1 MNIGT
6 EFSDLGTIVAVIAH
20 SQIVVQILA
29 AAPAAH
35 RYPFADPR
43 PLPPGFGDVDVAVL
57 EWIAAEGRRAGRAI
71 ARL

>member
-6 EFSDLGTIVAVIAH
+6 EFSDLDIIVAVIAH
-20 SQIVVQILA
+20 SQIIAQIA
-29 AAPAAH
+29 VAAPPAH

-43 PLPPGFGDVDVAVL
+43 PLPSGFGEVDAAVL
-57 EWIAAEGRRAGRAI
+57 EWIAAEGRRVGRAI